1 MLFRSTVVRAHL
13 ESNVLPW
20 SDAAISGWILDP
32 DRKKMSKSKGNVVTP
47 MGLLDEHGSDAVRY
61 WAASGRPGTDTAFD
75 VGQMKIGRR
84 LAIKVLNASKFALS
98 LKSTTEGAA
107 GDVSEPLDRAML
119 AQLADVVREAT
130 AAFEAYN
137 YTKALETTEQFFW
150 QFCDDYVEL
159 VKDRVYDDA
168 NAAGQKSARLALGIA
183 TETYLKLFAPFLP
196 FVTDEV
202 WSWWQSDSVH
212 TSEWPNASRL
222 SEVAA
227 DANAQTMNAV
237 SSIVSQLRKI
247 KSDAQV
253 SMRTEISSAIISA
266 PAHVIE
272 LARTVERDLLVGTR
286 VHSATW
292 TESTETSA
300 SGTLV
305 QG

>member
-1 MLFRSTVVRAHL
+1 MCS
-13 ESNVLPW
+13 
-20 SDAAISGWILDP
+20 SDL
-32 DRKKMSKSKGNVVTP
+32 
-47 MGLLDEHGSDAVRY
+47 
-61 WAASGRPGTDTAFD
+61 
-75 VGQMKIGRR
+75 
-84 LAIKVLNASKFALS
+84 
-98 LKSTTEGAA
+98 
-107 GDVSEPLDRAML
+107 
-119 AQLADVVREAT
+119 
-130 AAFEAYN
+130 
-137 YTKALETTEQFFW
+137 
-150 QFCDDYVEL
+150 
-159 VKDRVYDDA
+159 
-168 NAAGQKSARLALGIA
+168 
-183 TETYLKLFAPFLP
+183 

-222 SEVAA
+222 SEVAV

-266 PAHVIE
+266 PAHVIA

-300 SGTLV
+300 SGILV
-305 QG
+305 EG